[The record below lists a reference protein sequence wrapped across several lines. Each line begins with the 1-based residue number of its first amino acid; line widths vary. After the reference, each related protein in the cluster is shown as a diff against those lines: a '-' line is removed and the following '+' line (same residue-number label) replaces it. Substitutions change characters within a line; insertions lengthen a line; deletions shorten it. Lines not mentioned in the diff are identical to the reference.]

1 MELLSP
7 KKRFLNINL
16 PIIIRGCQQ
25 NDILCQEQLYKL
37 FYPEMIKVCS
47 RYATDSDGAGT
58 IYNNAMLRVF
68 KSIGE
73 YKEEG
78 KLRAWV
84 KTIVVHCCI
93 DFCKKKMV
101 LAEELSEDTNEEVSI
116 SSDVFNVVSAK
127 EIQKIIADL
136 PQATAVVFNM
146 YVYEGYTHKQ
156 IGENLGIS
164 DGTSKWHF
172 SEAKRILKSKIE
184 GFSSTSTK
192 SNAAG

>member
-1 MELLSP
+1 MEQHSP
-7 KKRFLNINL
+7 KKRFLNINI

-25 NDILCQEQLYKL
+25 NDLLCQEQLYKL
-37 FYPEMIKVCS
+37 FYPEMIKVCA
-47 RYATDSDGAGT
+47 RYAKDSDGAGT
-58 IYNNAMLRVF
+58 IYNNALLRVF

-101 LAEELSEDTNEEVSI
+101 LSEALSENNNEEVSI
-116 SSDVFNVVSAK
+116 SSDVFNIVSAK
-127 EIQKIIADL
+127 EIQKIVGEL

-146 YVYEGYTHKQ
+146 YVYEGFTHRQ

-164 DGTSKWHF
+164 DGTSKWHY
-172 SEAKRILKSKIE
+172 SEAKRLLKIKIE
-184 GFSSTSTK
+184 SFSSTSTK
-192 SNAAG
+192 SHATG

>member
-101 LAEELSEDTNEEVSI
+101 LAEELSDNTNEEISI
-116 SSDVFNVVSAK
+116 SSEVFNVVSAK

-184 GFSSTSTK
+184 SFSSTSTK